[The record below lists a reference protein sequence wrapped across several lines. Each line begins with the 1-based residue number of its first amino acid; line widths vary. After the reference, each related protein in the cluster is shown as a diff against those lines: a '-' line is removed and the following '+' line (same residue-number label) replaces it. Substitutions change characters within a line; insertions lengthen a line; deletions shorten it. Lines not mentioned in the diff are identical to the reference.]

1 VSNVDIYETPGLG
14 LPGSGYS
21 SSYILLNLASDPS
34 LTPEE
39 PVAGT
44 PIVETAIGNVVDVI
58 MQDLPAGS
66 LGGINLNRTSQEE
79 HPMHLHGHHFYVLG
93 SGIGVYEE
101 LAKDQAWLDA
111 SLNFVNPQM
120 RDTETLP
127 KGGWLYLRFR
137 SDNPGVWPL
146 HCHIQAHEFMGMVM
160 LFGEDLA
167 NVPAVPAD
175 VRLPSCTDDCVH
187 TAKIYNTSEIATA
200 PAGAG
205 QDRPPEVVPPI
216 PSGSPGLHA
225 GVMLAIGILCAF
237 LHR

>member
-1 VSNVDIYETPGLG
+1 
-14 LPGSGYS
+14 
-21 SSYILLNLASDPS
+21 
-34 LTPEE
+34 
-39 PVAGT
+39 
-44 PIVETAIGNVVDVI
+44 
-58 MQDLPAGS
+58 M
-66 LGGINLNRTSQEE
+66 
-79 HPMHLHGHHFYVLG
+79 
-93 SGIGVYEE
+93 
-101 LAKDQAWLDA
+101 
-111 SLNFVNPQM
+111 
-120 RDTETLP
+120 
-127 KGGWLYLRFR
+127 
-137 SDNPGVWPL
+137 

-175 VRLPSCTDDCVH
+175 VRLPMCTEECVY

-216 PSGSPGLHA
+216 PSGSSPGLHA